1 MSDSENSNISDEI
14 QDLENI
20 LANISTNPIYLNK
33 SSIDETDELS
43 QFDVNLTKQEK
54 PGEIKID
61 KLQEVLALNKV
72 LIEQLTIKRNEIS
85 EILRTCEEN
94 LLKLD
99 ELLENHEKNQKKQTK
114 WITSIVGMPYFKDKD
129 FFFAPPNQDAKLKA
143 ARGELQVATFE
154 KGCSWTWKDRRKI
167 SNNVYDEIVMS
178 VLDPTNAD
186 TEDSETEDTDLSE
199 NKFTKMLK
207 AKDVNEIVGPP
218 GKKQFD
224 WLKIA
229 LTNFDQRHSAD
240 ECSVMWNILLHPD
253 INKSKW
259 THAEELKLKTI
270 AKHNN
275 CEDWDN
281 IAKQLNTKRSGYQCF
296 VKYTSMEYLLDL
308 TEQPWT
314 EEEDEKLCEV
324 VAKCKIGNFVPWGD
338 VASYM
343 TCRLKSN
350 VYFRWM
356 FKLAPHL
363 KKGRFTQKESEIL
376 LKGVHKYGT
385 NFSLIASQLLPSRST
400 TQLMDHYQT
409 LKGISKFN
417 NNWTLIADMKLVNLY
432 KKMGPNWAKIAKE
445 FKYKNRTQLRHRY
458 NALYKYA
465 SRGITIYEIP
475 RSQNDTLSK
484 VEDNEFNDEDYFID
498 DFSKT
503 DIEDKIDELLIEHFQ
518 NTDNENESSMDENDD
533 YDPDELFRD
542 TKELYSILETLQ
554 VNMQIP
560 DNFDFFPLS
569 EKDKKLLY
577 SLKAYIKSKFNKLCD
592 SEEIQAYM
600 LKMFGSQKIVE
611 PKEHFIPIP
620 FQTNLNIKKSIQKG
634 GINYALNLNEKFILD
649 VPMEFD
655 TPESIINLIGG
666 SEEQLQFD
674 KIIALY
680 CVEND
685 KFKQWKINRP
695 TNVCIKSNLNKNNN
709 LPYSCKVKSSNPTAN
724 YQLELMQPKN
734 TNNKSNSSGYQSDV
748 AIDKFFDE
756 FHLWT
761 SSKNSYKTVVEKLD
775 DESVVAIKPN
785 YITLLIY
792 RNLLKSKVISD
803 IENILKINLDNET
816 IGKEYKSE
824 DAYKLLKK
832 RLIQLFK
839 YPILMSHLSLKELET
854 SQESS
859 SEVFSSV
866 KSNKRKEMQQ
876 NRLKRKKLKVK
887 KTHLI
892 KFIGDNDSSSSL
904 STEKS

>member
-1 MSDSENSNISDEI
+1 MSDSEDSNISDEI
-14 QDLENI
+14 QDLENV
-20 LANISTNPIYLNK
+20 LANISTNSINLNK
-33 SSIDETDELS
+33 SPIEVTDELS
-43 QFDVNLTKQEK
+43 QIDVSINKPDK
-54 PGEIKID
+54 PGETKID
-61 KLQEVLALNKV
+61 KLQEALILNRV
-72 LIEQLTIKRNEIS
+72 LIEQFTIKRNEIS
-85 EILRTCEEN
+85 DILKTCEEN

-99 ELLENHEKNQKKQTK
+99 ELMGSHEKNQEKQAK
-114 WITSIVGMPYFKDKD
+114 FNTSVIGMPYFKDKD
-129 FFFAPPNQDAKLKA
+129 FFFAPLNQDAKLKK

-154 KGCSWTWKDRRKI
+154 KGSAWTWKDRRKI
-167 SNNVYDEIVMS
+167 SDNVYDEIVMS
-178 VLDPTNAD
+178 VLDPTNAE
-186 TEDSETEDTDLSE
+186 TGDSETEDSDLCE

-207 AKDVNEIVGPP
+207 AKDINEIVGPP

-240 ECSVMWNILLHPD
+240 ECSVIWNILLHPD

-259 THAEELKLKTI
+259 TNAEELNLKKIVKL
-270 AKHNN
+270 NN
-275 CEDWDN
+275 FEDWDN

-296 VKYTSMEYLLDL
+296 VKYTSMGYLLNL

-324 VAKCKIGNFVPWGD
+324 VAKCKIGNFIPWGD
-338 VASYM
+338 VATYM
-343 TCRLKSN
+343 TFRLKSN

-417 NNWTLIADMKLVNLY
+417 NNWTLIADMKLINL
-432 KKMGPNWAKIAKE
+432 
-445 FKYKNRTQLRHRY
+445 
-458 NALYKYA
+458 
-465 SRGITIYEIP
+465 
-475 RSQNDTLSK
+475 SQNVNFSK
-484 VEDNEFNDEDYFID
+484 VENKEFSDEDYFTENL
-498 DFSKT
+498 SKT
-503 DIEDKIDELLIEHFQ
+503 DIENKIDELLIEHFQ
-518 NTDNENESSMDENDD
+518 NTDSENESSIDENDD
-533 YDPDELFRD
+533 YDPDELLRD

-554 VNMQIP
+554 VNIQIP

-577 SLKAYIKSKFNKLCD
+577 SLKAYMKSKFNKPYD
-592 SEEIQAYM
+592 SEEIQAYI
-600 LKMFGSQKIVE
+600 LKMFGSQEKEE

-620 FQTNLNIKKSIQKG
+620 FHTNLNIIKKSTQKG
-634 GINYALNLNEKFILD
+634 GIDYALNLNEKFILD

-655 TPESIINLIGG
+655 TSESIINLIGG
-666 SEEQLQFD
+666 SEEQLRFD

-680 CVEND
+680 CLKND
-685 KFKQWKINRP
+685 QSKQRKINRP
-695 TNVCIKSNLNKNNN
+695 INVCIKSNLNKNNN
-709 LPYSCKVKSSNPTAN
+709 FSCSRKVNISSNPIAN
-724 YQLELMQPKN
+724 YQLQLVQPKN
-734 TNNKSNSSGYQSDV
+734 ANNKSNSSRYRNEV
-748 AIDKFFDE
+748 TIDKFFDE

-775 DESVVAIKPN
+775 DSSVLEMEPN
-785 YITLLIY
+785 YMTLLIY
-792 RNLLKSKVISD
+792 RNLLRSKVVSD
-803 IENILKINLDNET
+803 IENMLKINFDNET
-816 IGKEYKSE
+816 FLIGKEYRSE

-839 YPILMSHLSLKELET
+839 YPILMSHLSLKEITT

-859 SEVFSSV
+859 LTTFNSI
-866 KSNKRKEMQQ
+866 KSNKRKGMQQ
-876 NRLKRKKLKVK
+876 SRSKRKKLNVK
-887 KTHLI
+887 ETHLI
-892 KFIGDNDSSSSL
+892 KFIGDNDSASSL